1 MITKNDLIQHF
12 EGILSKL
19 KDDSL
24 DDKTIRELT
33 LLYIKTKYED
43 EKDDKDDKDCISYF
57 SLGWYIHNFLLNN
70 K

>member
-43 EKDDKDDKDCISYF
+43 EKDF
-57 SLGWYIHNFLLNN
+57 T
-70 K
+70 